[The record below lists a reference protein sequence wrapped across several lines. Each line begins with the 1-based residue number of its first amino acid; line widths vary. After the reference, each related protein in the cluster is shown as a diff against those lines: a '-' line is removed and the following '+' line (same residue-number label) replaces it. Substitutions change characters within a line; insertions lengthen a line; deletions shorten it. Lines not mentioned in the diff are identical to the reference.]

1 MKKFYTYILILMTLG
16 SSSCSE
22 SWLDLDPS
30 TSIQTPEAIRT
41 LEDAQSALNGIYRLA
56 SAHSYYGIT
65 TCIMEIAGQK
75 MYRPAK
81 AKEPDDVYLL
91 IMNTMYWQV
100 ITSTLPWYGIRLT
113 K

>member
-56 SAHSYYGIT
+56 SAHSYYGDNYLYYGDCRAEDVQADWLYT
-65 TCIMEIAGQK
+65 T
-75 MYRPAK
+75 
-81 AKEPDDVYLL
+81 
-91 IMNTMYWQV
+91 
-100 ITSTLPWYGIRLT
+100 
-113 K
+113 